1 MITLEK
7 NFILINEEN
16 ELAELELHSAIITGN
31 KIKAIK
37 FLEQNNSITDK
48 ADRQGNTPLHL
59 AALNNHPEIISA
71 LINSSASTIIRNSE
85 GKTALQIA
93 QQLDHEKCV
102 ELLLEGE
109 SILSNKTSTQS
120 KEVDLHERAKELVNQ
135 LEELVNDSV
144 SKKASKKEFFKIICT
159 MMNTKFN
166 LDKINFDDPKLLET
180 MNKNFELI
188 KILSTEQNLI
198 TKHHKILGIVRKTI
212 AGICEFCMKNL
223 QKNHTSEIYFIS
235 KAESLI
241 EEAIVRA
248 KTIQSTTLNNL
259 LKVQTKNIEIK
270 KLKLDLHAKNQN
282 DNFDKLKTKD
292 RHDSNN
298 SAACLSNLKIIKEKV
313 LCRLSNNKTYFLD
326 SVKVIP
332 LSIVSKLEAQKM
344 FDLSCKRLEFE
355 KTINKV
361 KLLLSAKIL
370 STSDLK
376 TLDHL
381 MRPGKAEEIHIINFI
396 PTTTTY
402 ETHWIDITEQAFITG
417 AVIHNFNYDGFKD
430 NDGSISRNDLIYNG
444 IAMVNKLLDDQI
456 HPDKII
462 LQGYDSGTEIAIEV
476 VKQFLI
482 TSDIELTHFSYNS
495 NNSLQNKNN
504 SLIKKTKKELSKIAI
519 FDLKLASIFER
530 ISPRRLHTSNGEKNK
545 KTYSISD
552 KKRIKSNL
560 DDCPDAFVEVRNFI
574 EKEASGLRLAPH
586 IKHKV
591 ACDWQ
596 LKDIE
601 TTSGIPYFQLLN
613 YFISN
618 SQKLFAEFPELKN
631 LSIPKKRV
639 EHIHNDM
646 SLENVIRSKLEKQDS
661 SCVC

>member
-16 ELAELELHSAIITGN
+16 ELAELELHSAIITGD

-37 FLEQNNSITDK
+37 FLEQNNSVIDK

-59 AALNNHPEIISA
+59 AALNNYPEIISA
-71 LINSSASTIIRNSE
+71 LINSYASTIIRNSE

-93 QQLDHEKCV
+93 QQLDHEKCI
-102 ELLLEGE
+102 ELLLENE
-109 SILSNKTSTQS
+109 SIFSNKISVQP
-120 KEVDLHERAKELVNQ
+120 KEVNLHEQAKELVN
-135 LEELVNDSV
+135 DSI
-144 SKKASKKEFFKIICT
+144 SKKISKKEFFKITYT
-159 MMNTKFN
+159 MMSTKFN
-166 LDKINFDDPKLLET
+166 LGKINFDDPKLLEI
-180 MNKNFELI
+180 MNKNFGLM
-188 KILSTEQNLI
+188 KILSAEQNLI

-241 EEAIVRA
+241 EEEIVRA
-248 KTIQSTTLNNL
+248 KTIQSAKLNNL
-259 LKVQTKNIEIK
+259 LKLQTKNIEITK
-270 KLKLDLHAKNQN
+270 PKLDLHIKNKS
-282 DNFDKLKTKD
+282 DSFDELKTKD
-292 RHDSNN
+292 QHDGNN
-298 SAACLSNLKIIKEKV
+298 SIVCLSNLKILKEKV
-313 LCRLSNNKTYFLD
+313 LCKLSNNKTYFLD

-332 LSIVSKLEAQKM
+332 LSIVSKVEAQKM
-344 FDLSCKRLEFE
+344 FDLSSKRLEFE
-355 KTINKV
+355 KITNKV
-361 KLLLSAKIL
+361 KLLLSARIL
-370 STSDLK
+370 SSSDLK

-417 AVIHNFNYDGFKD
+417 AVIHNFNYNGFKD

-444 IAMVNKLLDDQI
+444 IAMVNTLLEDQI

-462 LQGYDSGTEIAIEV
+462 LQGHGSGTEIATEV

-482 TSDIELTHFSYNS
+482 TDDIELTHFSYNS
-495 NNSLQNKNN
+495 NNSLQDKNN
-504 SLIKKTKKELSKIAI
+504 NFTKKTKKELSKIAI
-519 FDLKLASIFER
+519 FDSKLANIFER
-530 ISPRRLHTSNGEKNK
+530 IGPRRLHAHNDEKNK
-545 KTYSISD
+545 KTYRLSN

-560 DDCPDAFVEVRNFI
+560 DDCPEAFIEVRNFL

-586 IKHKV
+586 IKHK
-591 ACDWQ
+591 AASDWQ

-601 TTSGIPYFQLLN
+601 TTSGISYFQLLN

-618 SQKLFAEFPELKN
+618 SQKLFAEFPEFKN
-631 LSIPKKRV
+631 PSVQKKRV

-646 SLENVIRSKLEKQDS
+646 SLANVMKSKLEKQDS